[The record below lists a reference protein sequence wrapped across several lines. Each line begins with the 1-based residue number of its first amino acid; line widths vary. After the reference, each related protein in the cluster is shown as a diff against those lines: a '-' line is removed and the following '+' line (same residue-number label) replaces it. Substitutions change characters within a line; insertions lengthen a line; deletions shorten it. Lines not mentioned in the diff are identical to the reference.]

1 MNKAEIRSYMKVKR
15 LNINTEFIHK
25 ASAIINN
32 KFMREFSNFD
42 SFAIYW
48 EINGEVK
55 TSDLINILLQKG
67 KTIYSPVYKKN
78 SIGFGLYN
86 ESNVLI
92 KKNGAKEPVKI
103 TELSNVD
110 IIVVPGLSFAREGF
124 RVGYGSGFYDRV
136 LKNMKTKYRV
146 GFAYDFQILDKIPVD
161 PYDEPVDVVISEI
174 NTYRRMQ

>member
-1 MNKAEIRSYMKVKR
+1 MNKEEIRSYMKVKR
-15 LNINTEFIHK
+15 QNISSEFINMASTIINT
-25 ASAIINN
+25 
-32 KFMREFSNFD
+32 KFMSEFSNFE
-42 SFAIYW
+42 SYAIYW

-67 KTIYSPVYKKN
+67 KTIYLPVYKKN
-78 SIGFGLYN
+78 SMGFGYYN

-92 KKNGAKEPVKI
+92 KKNGAREPVKI

-110 IIVVPGLSFAREGF
+110 VIVVPGLSFDRECF
-124 RVGYGSGFYDRV
+124 RVGFGSGFYDRV
-136 LKNMKTKYRV
+136 LKNIKTKYKV
-146 GFAYDFQILDKIPVD
+146 GFAYDFQILDKIPAD